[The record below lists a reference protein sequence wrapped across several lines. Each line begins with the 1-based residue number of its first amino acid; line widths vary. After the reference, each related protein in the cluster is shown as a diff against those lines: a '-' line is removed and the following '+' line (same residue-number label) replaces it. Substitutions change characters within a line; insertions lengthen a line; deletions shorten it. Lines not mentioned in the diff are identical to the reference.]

1 MLIKILTCTFFVGE
15 KGSHLT
21 WLKGLIFRQVAL
33 LVTGILLLLCRWQ
46 VMGSSPPVFQVV
58 DNPTSFEKSLIMRV
72 STEECIQNKFTG

>member
-1 MLIKILTCTFFVGE
+1 MAT
-15 KGSHLT
+15 T

-33 LVTGILLLLCRWQ
+33 LVTGILLLLCRWH

-72 STEECIQNKFTG
+72 STEECICQNKIYWMNFQF